1 MLFISANITPRWG
14 AHSDFSAENGTNAE
28 RRRQINIFAILSWS
42 KMCRRRS
49 RLVFSMNF
57 AWLRIHEERIS
68 QIIFATIAFQAGGSW
83 KHNSRREM
91 RSPLG
96 QTEVN
101 ADEQRGFVWHSGVGL
116 LGRRFDKQCQRPDD
130 SWIIQERRALSI
142 TSADTILLRQTVA
155 SLGTACATH
164 LIVTVRFVVK
174 LTYL

>member
-1 MLFISANITPRWG
+1 MV
-14 AHSDFSAENGTNAE
+14 
-28 RRRQINIFAILSWS
+28 SWS

-68 QIIFATIAFQAGGSW
+68 QIIFAAIAFQAGGSR

-101 ADEQRGFVWHSGVGL
+101 ADEQRGFVWDSGVGL
-116 LGRRFDKQCQRPDD
+116 LGRRFDKQGQRPDENPVIHGSSKRD
-130 SWIIQERRALSI
+130 SHCRSDPPIPFYCGRLWLASQRRA
-142 TSADTILLRQTVA
+142 R
-155 SLGTACATH
+155 
-164 LIVTVRFVVK
+164 
-174 LTYL
+174 LT